1 MTKQEIKAAMIAKNI
16 LNNTGSRDALWLQ
29 AFEEYNKTHTPKLTV
44 SSCGSCYNEV
54 RKWLNS

>member
-1 MTKQEIKAAMIAKNI
+1 MTKQELKTAMIAKGI
-16 LNNTGSRDALWLQ
+16 LNTSGSRDPLWIQ
-29 AFEEYNKTHTPKLTV
+29 AFEEYNKSHSPKLVV